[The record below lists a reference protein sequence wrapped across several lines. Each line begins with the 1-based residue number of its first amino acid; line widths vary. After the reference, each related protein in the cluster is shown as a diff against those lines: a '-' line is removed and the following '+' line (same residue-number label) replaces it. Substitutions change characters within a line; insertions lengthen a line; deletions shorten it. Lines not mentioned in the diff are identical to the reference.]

1 MRSLSTP
8 QIKPVIFYR
17 SLNHEPQLS
26 DSTLPRPLRR
36 LFELIPDAS
45 NRHCDELSDE
55 PASVAYLAIDEYL
68 STPGTG
74 LRPER
79 F

>member
-1 MRSLSTP
+1 MRSLSTS
-8 QIKPVIFYR
+8 QIKPVICYR